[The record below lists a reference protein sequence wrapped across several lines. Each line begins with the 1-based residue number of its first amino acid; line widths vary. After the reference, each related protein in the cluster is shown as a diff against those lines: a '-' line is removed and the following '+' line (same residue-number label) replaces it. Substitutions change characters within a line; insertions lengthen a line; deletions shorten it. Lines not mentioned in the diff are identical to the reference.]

1 MATKMTKKDYFQT
14 LRTHIEAFPD
24 MFDDADSLLEF
35 IDHEMEQLDKRT
47 ESAKKYAKKNTKA
60 SDAMAEAIASVLME
74 NGTALTIPQI
84 IEHLPEDSN
93 ATPQKLTYRLNK
105 LVETGKV
112 AREMVSIK
120 VEGKSTR
127 KVNSYKWVS
136 DTGIDTDVE
145 E

>member
-14 LRTHIEAFPD
+14 LRTHVETFPD
-24 MFDDADSLLEF
+24 MFDNADAMLEF

-60 SDAMAEAIASVLME
+60 FDAMAEAIADVLMN
-74 NGTALTIPQI
+74 NGGALTIPQI
-84 IEHLPEDSN
+84 IEHLSEDSN

-105 LVETGKV
+105 MVEAGKV
-112 AREMVSIK
+112 IREMVSIK
-120 VEGKSTR
+120 AEGKNAR

-136 DTGIDTDVE
+136 KTGTETDIE